1 MKYSVNVDERIYNAL
16 LSSVGK
22 EDLDAKLEELLLG
35 TIETKLENYTKQILK
50 FEEKYGLSF
59 TEFERLWDSGAL
71 EKKYSYEVESDFID
85 WEMLEGE
92 KADLLK
98 LIADCKGYKRG

>member
-16 LSSVGK
+16 ISSVGK
-22 EDLDAKLEELLLG
+22 ENLDKKLDEILLAA
-35 TIETKLENYTKQILK
+35 IETILENYTKQILK
-50 FEEKYGLSF
+50 FEEKYGVLF
-59 TEFERLWDSGAL
+59 TEFERLWDSGQI

-92 KADLLK
+92 KSELLK
-98 LIADCKGYKRG
+98 LIANLKGYKRG

>member
-1 MKYSVNVDERIYNAL
+1 MKYSINVEGRIYNAL
-16 LSSVGK
+16 LASVGK
-22 EDLDAKLEELLLG
+22 ESLDEKLGELLLG
-35 TIETKLENYTKQILK
+35 TIENKLTDYTRQILQ

-59 TEFERLWDSGAL
+59 TEFESLWKSGAL

-98 LIADCKGYKRG
+98 IMVDCKR